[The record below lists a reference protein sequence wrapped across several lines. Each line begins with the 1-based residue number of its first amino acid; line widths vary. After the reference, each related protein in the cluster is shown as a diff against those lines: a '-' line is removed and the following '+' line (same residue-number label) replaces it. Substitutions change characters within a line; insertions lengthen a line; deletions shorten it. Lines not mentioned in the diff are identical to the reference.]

1 MIFFYQFVISLIYF
15 YRCKIPPC
23 TGSAFCV
30 HNRKKYGCKECKAKK
45 AEASAIQAADSMTFL
60 GSLSSDVMMDNCS
73 EQAFANKTSSFNDSI
88 FTQTSTQK
96 TPSQVVGN
104 LLMTPPFSLTATS
117 ISSE

>member
-1 MIFFYQFVISLIYF
+1 
-15 YRCKIPPC
+15 
-23 TGSAFCV
+23 
-30 HNRKKYGCKECKAKK
+30 
-45 AEASAIQAADSMTFL
+45 MTFL

-73 EQAFANKTSSFNDSI
+73 EQAFANKTSSYNDSI
-88 FTQTSTQK
+88 FTQISTQK